1 MSHKYDGG
9 FYNKEDD
16 GTIKEKNHAAAVV
29 VMLRYFPIM
38 CPIQ

>member
-16 GTIKEKNHAAAVV
+16 GTSKEENHAAVVAV
-29 VMLRYFPIM
+29 LRYFPIM